1 MWNFTTLG
9 VEADVALNLNLDTG
23 VIAIVIGVS
32 ATLIVI
38 FLIGTYL
45 CARGCLKKP
54 QKPVM
59 SDKRKIPTRHYD
71 TYPGPFM
78 YVENQVIISSIKSTI
93 DFNYNINI
101 NYIIPLRS

>member
-1 MWNFTTLG
+1 MLNFTTLG

-59 SDKRKIPTRHYD
+59 SDKRKIPTHHYD
-71 TYPGPFM
+71 TYPGPSM
-78 YVENQVIISSIKSTI
+78 YVKNQVITI
-93 DFNYNINI
+93 DFINNIKF
-101 NYIIPLRS
+101 NYIIP

>member
-1 MWNFTTLG
+1 MWNFTNLG

-59 SDKRKIPTRHYD
+59 SDKRKIPTHHYD
-71 TYPGPFM
+71 TYAGPFM
-78 YVENQVIISSIKSTI
+78 YVKNQVIIFGKENTISI
-93 DFNYNINI
+93 
-101 NYIIPLRS
+101 II

>member
-1 MWNFTTLG
+1 MGQPAGALVVDDFG

-54 QKPVM
+54 QKPVL
-59 SDKRKIPTRHYD
+59 SDKRKIPTHHYD
-71 TYPGPFM
+71 TYPGPFIEPRFPKVEE
-78 YVENQVIISSIKSTI
+78 YVNSL
-93 DFNYNINI
+93 
-101 NYIIPLRS
+101 PR